1 MIYKIAILL
10 FVSQYFG
17 RIFFFTKKKEIPELK
32 KNLENADRSMIC
44 KFVIDGTGKKIGES
58 VSIDHDVL
66 IIKSRS
72 QFLGIPLKHVEPG
85 EKCLVAKG
93 LIDFTKA
100 YELGEKWRKES
111 YREMNNHDYPEEKSK
126 RL

>member
-1 MIYKIAILL
+1 MTSKIIILL
-10 FVSQYFG
+10 FVSEYIG
-17 RIFFFTKKKEIPELK
+17 GIFFFNKKKEITQTK
-32 KNLENADRSMIC
+32 KNIENPDPSMIC

-58 VSIDHDVL
+58 VSFDHDVL
-66 IIKSRS
+66 IVKSGF

-85 EKCLVAKG
+85 EKTLMVKG

-111 YREMNNHDYPEEKSK
+111 YREMTQHDYPEEKSK

>member
-1 MIYKIAILL
+1 MLSKSIILL
-10 FVSQYFG
+10 LIPEYVG
-17 RIFFFTKKKEIPELK
+17 RIFFFNKKKESTDMK
-32 KNLENADRSMIC
+32 KNIENIDPAIIC

-66 IIKSRS
+66 IIKSGS
-72 QFLGIPLKHVEPG
+72 QFLGIPLKHIEPVE
-85 EKCLVAKG
+85 KTLMVKG

-111 YREMNNHDYPEEKSK
+111 YREMNKHDCPEEKSK
-126 RL
+126 RF